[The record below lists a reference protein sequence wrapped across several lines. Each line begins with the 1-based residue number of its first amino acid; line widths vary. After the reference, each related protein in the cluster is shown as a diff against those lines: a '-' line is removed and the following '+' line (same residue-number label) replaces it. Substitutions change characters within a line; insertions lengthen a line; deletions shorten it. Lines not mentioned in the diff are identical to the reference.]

1 MARSKPGAGIPLAIT
16 LTWWLSMTVTVVTV
30 AVLMATVPAWH
41 SLRVQLAQLGV
52 WQCWASVL
60 ACVALLLLS
69 RQRQSGQ
76 EQPWAQGALLIFVLG
91 GLLSAVVLNYG
102 VLGQLLLQPASWLYR
117 AQTVGLLVLH
127 WVLAGLS
134 LRHVLRYRR
143 RG

>member
-1 MARSKPGAGIPLAIT
+1 MSSSKPGTGIPLSLT
-16 LTWWLSMTVTVVTV
+16 LVWWLSMTGNVV
-30 AVLMATVPAWH
+30 AAGVLMATVPAWH

-69 RQRQSGQ
+69 RQRKSEQ

-102 VLGQLLLQPASWLYR
+102 VLGQWLLQPASWLYR
-117 AQTVGLLVLH
+117 VQTTGLLALH
-127 WVLAGLS
+127 WALASLS

-143 RG
+143 SS